1 MLCMEPCYDLSR
13 RSVNQPLNLC
23 LKLTSVKNQRRTELG
38 ISLPP
43 TVKNLNRFLIL
54 GAVLILIIL
63 GAIAYEYFQGQ
74 RERDV
79 IDILKQEGVWHAG
92 ANYEKFVD
100 VDVDSLPK
108 PSGEW
113 TYKTVTV
120 NYTFLSQCLNCE
132 LQLTYILNPTQSCYT
147 VSCNQAVLFVATNN
161 VTSLGRGM
169 LSNPSVDYTGFNPYF
184 DYWGPTTT
192 RGGGYYCYWYAY
204 CSHFLPLT
212 TFTGQHIAWH
222 LYLYL
227 VTGG

>member
-23 LKLTSVKNQRRTELG
+23 LTLTSVKNQRRTELG
-38 ISLPP
+38 ICLPP

-63 GAIAYEYFQGQ
+63 GAIAYEYYQGQ

-79 IDILKQEGVWHAG
+79 INILKQEGVWHAG

-132 LQLTYILNPTQSCYT
+132 LQLTYILNPTRSC
-147 VSCNQAVLFVATNN
+147 
-161 VTSLGRGM
+161 
-169 LSNPSVDYTGFNPYF
+169 YTGFNPYF

-212 TFTGQHIAWH
+212 TYRSTYRLASLSLSRHGRLTTGSVYKRLRIPQELLRHSLAD
-222 LYLYL
+222 LLR
-227 VTGG
+227 